1 MTDPVLAFVVIAV
14 FLAVMAAAH
23 YFKTLDADLWHAW
36 RTPIATGVV
45 AGAMLWP
52 FGAHAIAAGLVL
64 SAAALYV
71 RLMGRESEAV
81 DGMLLGGCMGA
92 AAALPLVFRGGSELL
107 MLAECIAAG
116 AVAGYG
122 ITFAAFHV
130 RWSRRRLDGRQG
142 GVPPPGVG
150 GRRDGAHPAGG
161 TPARRRGKQIAIDVA
176 TAVAAIL
183 AAYAPQALAA
193 AGLSPRTVAVGTAAL
208 VPLIVVAAV
217 FQQWPEIR
225 AELRHEAS
233 LGFLEDADVRRT
245 AHPLLRHGGGGWT
258 DRHAHREF
266 VRLANEIALRKRR
279 QRFRPDDVARL
290 YQLEIMKLRMQI
302 QEMSRIDRAMR
313 ETASS

>member
-1 MTDPVLAFVVIAV
+1 MTHTLVIVA
-14 FLAVMAAAH
+14 FLAVMAAVD
-23 YFKTLDADLWHAW
+23 YFRSLDPNFWRAW
-36 RTPIATGVV
+36 PTPIAAGLA
-45 AGAMLWP
+45 AGALLWP
-52 FGAHAIAAGLVL
+52 FGAHEIAAGLVL

-81 DGMLLGGCMGA
+81 DGMLLGGCTGA
-92 AAALPLVFRGGSELL
+92 AAAAVLIWRVDAI
-107 MLAECIAAG
+107 AECIAAG

-130 RWSRRRLDGRQG
+130 RD
-142 GVPPPGVG
+142 
-150 GRRDGAHPAGG
+150 
-161 TPARRRGKQIAIDVA
+161 RGKQIAIDVA
-176 TAVAAIL
+176 TAAAAIA
-183 AAYAPQALAA
+183 AAYAPRALAA
-193 AGLSPRTVAVGTAAL
+193 AGVSARVIAIGTAAV

-233 LGFLEDADVRRT
+233 LGFLDDADVRRT

-290 YQLEIMKLRMQI
+290 YQLEIIKLRMQI
-302 QEMSRIDRAMR
+302 QEMSRIDHAMR
-313 ETASS
+313 TGEESSSDTMTSSK

>member
-1 MTDPVLAFVVIAV
+1 MTELPVIVV
-14 FLAVMAAAH
+14 FLAVTAAAD
-23 YFKTLDADLWHAW
+23 YFMSLDPNLWRAW
-36 RTPIATGVV
+36 RTPLAAGVV

-52 FGAHAIAAGLVL
+52 FGAHPIAAGLVL

-81 DGMLLGGCMGA
+81 DGMLLGGCTGA
-92 AAALPLVFRGGSELL
+92 AAAAVLIWRTDAI
-107 MLAECIAAG
+107 AECIAAG

-130 RWSRRRLDGRQG
+130 RD
-142 GVPPPGVG
+142 
-150 GRRDGAHPAGG
+150 
-161 TPARRRGKQIAIDVA
+161 RGKQIAIDVV
-176 TAVAAIL
+176 TAAAAIA
-183 AAYAPQALAA
+183 AAYAPRALAA
-193 AGLSPRTVAVGTAAL
+193 AGLSARAIAIGIAAA

-217 FQQWPEIR
+217 FRQWPEIR

-233 LGFLEDADVRRT
+233 LGFLDDADVRRT

-290 YQLEIMKLRMQI
+290 YQLEIIKLRMQI

-313 ETASS
+313 SGEEGSDTMTSSK

>member
-1 MTDPVLAFVVIAV
+1 MTDPVLALVVIAI

-36 RTPIATGVV
+36 RTPIAGGVV

-52 FGAHAIAAGLVL
+52 FGAHAVAAGLVL

-81 DGMLLGGCMGA
+81 DGMLLGGCTGA
-92 AAALPLVFRGGSELL
+92 AAALPLVFRGGNELL
-107 MLAECIAAG
+107 ILAECIAAG

-130 RWSRRRLDGRQG
+130 RD
-142 GVPPPGVG
+142 
-150 GRRDGAHPAGG
+150 
-161 TPARRRGKQIAIDVA
+161 RGKQIAIDVV
-176 TAVAAIL
+176 TAAAAIA
-183 AAYAPQALAA
+183 AAYAPRAIAA
-193 AGLSPRTVAVGTAAL
+193 AGVSARTIAVGIAAL

-233 LGFLEDADVRRT
+233 LGFLDDADVRRT
-245 AHPLLRHGGGGWT
+245 AHPLLRLGGGGWT
-258 DRHAHREF
+258 DRHAHREL

-313 ETASS
+313 SGEESSDTMTSSK

>member
-1 MTDPVLAFVVIAV
+1 
-14 FLAVMAAAH
+14 MAAVD
-23 YFKTLDADLWHAW
+23 YFRSLDPNFWRAW
-36 RTPIATGVV
+36 PTPIAAGLA
-45 AGAMLWP
+45 AGALLWP
-52 FGAHAIAAGLVL
+52 FGAYEIAAGLVL

-81 DGMLLGGCMGA
+81 DGMLLGGCTGA
-92 AAALPLVFRGGSELL
+92 AAAAVLIWRVDAI
-107 MLAECIAAG
+107 AECIAAG
-116 AVAGYG
+116 AVAGCG

-130 RWSRRRLDGRQG
+130 RD
-142 GVPPPGVG
+142 
-150 GRRDGAHPAGG
+150 
-161 TPARRRGKQIAIDVA
+161 RGKQIAIDVA
-176 TAVAAIL
+176 TAAAAIA
-183 AAYAPQALAA
+183 AAYAPRALAA
-193 AGLSPRTVAVGTAAL
+193 AGLSPKIIAVGTAAL

-233 LGFLEDADVRRT
+233 LGFLDDADVRRT

-290 YQLEIMKLRMQI
+290 YQLEIIKLRMQI
-302 QEMSRIDRAMR
+302 QEMSRIDHAMR
-313 ETASS
+313 ECGADFSPRGRDESLGRDESRPT

>member
-1 MTDPVLAFVVIAV
+1 MTRLLVIAA
-14 FLAVMAAAH
+14 FLAAMAAVD
-23 YFKTLDADLWHAW
+23 YFRSLDPNFWRSW
-36 RTPIATGVV
+36 RTPIA
-45 AGAMLWP
+45 AGLVSGALLWP
-52 FGAHAIAAGLVL
+52 FGAHEIAAGLVL
-64 SAAALYV
+64 GAAALYV

-81 DGMLLGGCMGA
+81 DGMLLGGCTGA
-92 AAALPLVFRGGSELL
+92 AAAAVLIGRGDAI
-107 MLAECIAAG
+107 AECIAAG

-130 RWSRRRLDGRQG
+130 RDRGR
-142 GVPPPGVG
+142 
-150 GRRDGAHPAGG
+150 
-161 TPARRRGKQIAIDVA
+161 QIAIDVV
-176 TAVAAIL
+176 TAAAAIA
-183 AAYAPQALAA
+183 AAYAPRALAA
-193 AGLSPRTVAVGTAAL
+193 AGVSAPTIAIGIAAL
-208 VPLIVVAAV
+208 VPLIVAGAV

-233 LGFLEDADVRRT
+233 LGFIDDADVRRT

-313 ETASS
+313 SGEESS